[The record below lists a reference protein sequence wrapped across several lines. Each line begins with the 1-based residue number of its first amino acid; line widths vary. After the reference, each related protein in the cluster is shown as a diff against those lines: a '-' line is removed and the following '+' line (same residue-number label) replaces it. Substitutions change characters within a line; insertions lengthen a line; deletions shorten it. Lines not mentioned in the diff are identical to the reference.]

1 MFHLLPCEPST
12 FCQITFRRASFHPP
26 GIDVLIKIDDL
37 LSGKHGKMGHF
48 VRFYDDSE
56 TLLDEVA
63 SFVERALRARGRGI
77 VIATGAHLDALR
89 RRLDELARAEGRA
102 VPPSWDVTWLDAE
115 AILARFMVD
124 GWPDRARFE
133 YAVGRVVAEACA
145 GGAPVH
151 AFGEM
156 VALLCARGRYDA
168 ALHLERLWNEL
179 AKKLDFSLFCAY
191 PWALFPSANAAHVFR
206 QVCAEH
212 DHACADAAAPLP
224 SGEPV
229 DIGLVRLEQKVHA
242 LQAEAARRR
251 QAEKDLLR
259 REREFADIVENAAIG
274 VHQMGADGTILW
286 ANKAELQMLG
296 YRWVEYVGHHVARFH
311 TDPAVVDG
319 MLARLAAGEPVH
331 DQPARLRCKDG
342 TIRHVV
348 IRSNACFDDGRLR
361 YSRCFTRDATE
372 HVRHLTEIG
381 RAHARNVE
389 LVTALEAAG
398 RAEDEFLAMV
408 GRTLRTAL
416 DARAT
421 ERAHRRLRRIARLV
435 DVRLRGR
442 TQGGLQYRFSQF
454 EGRVVDNLRQQ
465 FIAFSVEAEVLKF
478 GQFIT
483 KAGRQSPYFFNAGLF
498 HDGATLGK
506 LADFYAQTLLD
517 SGLEFDMLFGPAYKG
532 ITLASATA
540 VALAAKGRNT
550 SFAYNRKEA
559 KDHGEGGTI
568 VGAKLAGKVVIIDD
582 VISAGTSVRES
593 VAMIRAAGAEPAAV
607 LIALDRM
614 ERGGKD
620 GVLSPLSAVQEV
632 SQMYGI
638 PVISIASLAD
648 LFGYLESNPELAR
661 YKDAVAAYRQQ
672 YGVA

>member
-1 MFHLLPCEPST
+1 M
-12 FCQITFRRASFHPP
+12 
-26 GIDVLIKIDDL
+26 
-37 LSGKHGKMGHF
+37 
-48 VRFYDDSE
+48 
-56 TLLDEVA
+56 
-63 SFVERALRARGRGI
+63 
-77 VIATGAHLDALR
+77 
-89 RRLDELARAEGRA
+89 DELAGAEGRA
-102 VPPSWDVTWLDAE
+102 PLPSRDVVWLDADTM
-115 AILARFMVD
+115 LARVMVD

-133 YAVGRVVAEACA
+133 YELGRVVSEACA

-151 AFGEM
+151 AFGDM
-156 VALLCARGRYDA
+156 MALLCARGRYDA

-179 AKKLDFSLFCAY
+179 AHKLDFSLFCAY
-191 PWALFPSANAAHVFR
+191 PWALFPSSSVAHVFR
-206 QVCAEH
+206 QVCSEH
-212 DHACADAAAPLP
+212 EHACADAAVPLP
-224 SGEPV
+224 PGQPV
-229 DIGLVRLEQKVHA
+229 DINLVRLEQKVHA

-259 REREFADIVENAAIG
+259 REREFADFVENAAEG
-274 VHQMGADGTILW
+274 LHQVGADGTILW
-286 ANKAELQMLG
+286 ANKAQLQMLG
-296 YRWVEYVGHHVARFH
+296 YRWEEYVGHHVARFH
-311 TDPAVVDG
+311 ADASAADAI
-319 MLARLAAGEPVH
+319 LARLAAGETVV
-331 DQPARLRCKDG
+331 DEPARLRCKDG
-342 TIRHVV
+342 SIRHAV
-348 IRSNACFDDGRLR
+348 IRSNGCFEDGRLR
-361 YSRCFTRDATE
+361 YTRCFMRDATA
-372 HVRHLTEIG
+372 HVQHTVEIE
-381 RAHARNVE
+381 RAHARHAE
-389 LVTALEAAG
+389 LAAAL
-398 RAEDEFLAMV
+398 RAEEAFLAML
-408 GRTLRTAL
+408 GRSLRAAL
-416 DARAT
+416 APADTPRT
-421 ERAHRRLRRIARLV
+421 ERRLRRLVRLV
-435 DVRLRGR
+435 DGRLRR
-442 TQGGLQYRFSQF
+442 RRQGGLQYRFSQF
-454 EGRVVDNLRQQ
+454 EDRVVDNLRQQ
-465 FIAFSVEAEVLKF
+465 FIAFSVKAEVLKF

-506 LADFYAQTLLD
+506 LAEFYAQTLLD

-568 VGAKLAGKVVIIDD
+568 VGARLAGRVVIIDD

-632 SQMYGI
+632 SQTYGI
-638 PVISIASLAD
+638 PVISIASLTD
-648 LFGYLESNPELAR
+648 LFGYLEADPALAQ